1 MFRLIRWMCALI
13 FMAGPAFSQEAK
25 LMIPSAHNNSIE
37 ALSYSPDDQFFFS
50 SSGDGS
56 KVWKSSD
63 LKLIKNL
70 PEIRPE
76 AILAHPSFPEAV
88 FFVRFNSIDWFD
100 MERFEVTQSI
110 PNDSVEVRDAVMS
123 PDGKII
129 YVSGVPKS
137 KNRSMVVWKFTL
149 ESKQWEKIFDAP
161 DPDLIKNPNY
171 TKATNLQINSQ
182 GTELLFNSH
191 YQNTYLVDIRQK
203 SLIRLFPVEE
213 YRIQTFTPS
222 GNLLEIDKPEG
233 RFTFRELRREDFS
246 PIRQFEIDRK
256 GLLPLS
262 EYRKNFAWSPS
273 QQGHLLLLTEEVLYE
288 VNVTSG
294 TLVRSSTA
302 GGANKRKISTSF
314 RGSRVLVGS
323 AQFINLPALICQFDF
338 AGLRLLGQAGIAPYT
353 LSDLD
358 SYPDSRQLGGVGRGG
373 FAKMI
378 MLRENGL
385 KITSEVTD
393 RKPYESISQIAI
405 GPKGDQAVLTS
416 MSFEWVTRTSANP
429 AFADTERWEAG
440 GFESG
445 SISDVFYSPDG
456 SLVGSVGSHGI
467 VRDTESGEVLGKFDN
482 GDLGIL
488 ASGKLGAISSDNE
501 LMVFV
506 GEKRTGDNSKT
517 YLLQCYRISSGEKVW
532 ENSLQVSELQF
543 REGNKIISAIRGG
556 SNPAILRIDASTGN
570 VLESF
575 PLAMGE
581 FNEVTTSADG
591 KSYFFA
597 PSKSNA
603 LLRFSYSNGQL
614 IQTLNGALG
623 IATVMEALPGG
634 EFLLTGS
641 LQGAI
646 QLWDIKLGK
655 LAADLFL
662 FNDSDDWVILDP
674 KGRFDASPGAMS
686 RLYYTKGK
694 SDIPLEA
701 VYEAFYTPLLLAR
714 ILGHIELP
722 DPEVTALN
730 LPPTVKINYA
740 EKTRNLTVEE
750 DVPSYTNTSGVAE
763 LRVEAKSA
771 EDQVEEIRLFHNGK
785 IVNLTTRGLFVTDDA
800 GSNTKTYTINL
811 LPGANT
817 FRAVALN
824 SQRTESKPDEIQVI
838 YQQGSN
844 APLTPKTPT
853 GSSGP
858 LATIDRNATLH
869 LLVVGINSYQNPSM
883 SLNYALADAQA
894 FKEEIEK
901 DAPSVLSGVKTYFIT
916 DTEAKKD
923 GIAAAFDQI
932 KAKAKPEDVFIFY
945 YAGHGVIGQD
955 GEFYLVP
962 TDVSNLRNVQE
973 ELIQKAIPAKMMQEY
988 AIEIPAQKQ
997 LFILDA
1003 CQSAGAFEDLLSEE
1017 GEQQKSIAV
1026 VSRST
1031 GTHWI
1036 AASGA
1041 KQFANE
1047 FAQLGHGAFTYV
1059 LLEAL
1064 QGAAKSGQWITVN
1077 GLKGYLEVKVPEL
1090 MKKYSGTQQFPA
1102 SYGFGNDFPVEGGQN

>member
-1 MFRLIRWMCALI
+1 MFRLIRWMYALI
-13 FMAGPAFSQEAK
+13 FIAGPVFSQEAK
-25 LMIPSAHNNSIE
+25 LMIPSAHNNSIQ
-37 ALSYSPDDQFFFS
+37 ALAYSPDDQYFFS
-50 SSGDGS
+50 VSFDGT
-56 KVWKSSD
+56 KIWKSSD

-70 PEIRPE
+70 PDDQPQE
-76 AILAHPSFPEAV
+76 ILAHSAHPNWV
-88 FFVRFNSIDWFD
+88 LMVGYYKIKWFD
-100 MERFEVTQSI
+100 LDRFEVSESVA
-110 PNDSVEVRDAVMS
+110 NDSVDISDAVMS
-123 PDGKII
+123 PDGKAI

-137 KNRSMVVWKFTL
+137 KKRSMVLWKFTL

-161 DPDLIKNPNY
+161 DPDLIKNPGY

-182 GTELLFNSH
+182 GTELLFTSH
-191 YQNTYLVDIRQK
+191 YQNTYLVGIQQK

-213 YRIQTFTPS
+213 YRIQTFTPF

-233 RFTFRELRREDFS
+233 KFTFREVSRQDFS
-246 PIRQFEIDRK
+246 SVRQFEIDRK

-262 EYRKNFAWSPS
+262 EFKKNFAWSPN
-273 QQGHLLLLTEEVLYE
+273 QTGHLLLLTEEVLYE
-288 VNVTSG
+288 INVAAG

-302 GGANKRKISTSF
+302 GGANKRKIAAGH
-314 RGSRVLVGS
+314 RGNKLLVGS
-323 AQFINLPALICQFDF
+323 SRFIDVPALISQFDYSGF
-338 AGLRLLGQAGIAPYT
+338 RLLGRAGIPPFT
-353 LSDLD
+353 LEDID
-358 SYPDSRQLGGVGRGG
+358 AYPDFGQLGMIGTGG
-373 FAKMI
+373 FAKTMR
-378 MLRENGL
+378 LRDNGL
-385 KITSEVTD
+385 QIVSEKTD
-393 RKPYESISQIAI
+393 RPGYESVHYVAI
-405 GPKGDQAVLTS
+405 QPTGNQAL
-416 MSFEWVTRTSANP
+416 MSANYEWLIKTSANP
-429 AFADTERWEAG
+429 PYQDYEKYDG
-440 GFESG
+440 GYGSG
-445 SISDVFYSPDG
+445 FNDDIFYSPDG
-456 SLVGSVGSHGI
+456 TLIGSVGKRAL
-467 VRDTESGEVLGKFDN
+467 VRSAADGTILGEYDN

-488 ASGKLGAISSDNE
+488 LKGKLGAISSNNE
-501 LMVFV
+501 LFVFV
-506 GEKRTGDNSKT
+506 GEKKTGGQSKT
-517 YLLQCYRISSGEKVW
+517 NLLRCYRIGTGEMLW
-532 ENSLQVSELQF
+532 EITLPMSELQF
-543 REGNKIISAIRGG
+543 RNGDKIISGVTEG
-556 SNPAILRIDASTGN
+556 PNPDLIQLNATTGEILKSTALYG
-570 VLESF
+570 L
-575 PLAMGE
+575 GH
-581 FNEVTTSADG
+581 FNQVTTSTDG
-591 KSYFFA
+591 NSYFFA
-597 PSKSNA
+597 KTEASEILEYGYTDGSQKS
-603 LLRFSYSNGQL
+603 RMGGVED
-614 IQTLNGALG
+614 I
-623 IATVMEALPGG
+623 ITVLESLPGG
-634 EFLLTGS
+634 EFLMSGS
-641 LQGAI
+641 FNGAI
-646 QLWDIKLGK
+646 QLWDLTRDQYVAK
-655 LAADLFL
+655 LFL

-674 KGRFDASPGAMS
+674 KGRFDASTGAMN
-686 RLYYTKGK
+686 RIYYTKGK
-694 SDIPLEA
+694 YDIPLEA

-714 ILGHIELP
+714 ILSHLELP

-730 LPPTVKINYA
+730 LPPTVKINYT

-750 DVPSYTNTSGVAE
+750 DVPTYNNTSGVAE

-785 IVNLTTRGLFVTDDA
+785 IVNLATRGLFVADDA
-800 GSNTKTYTINL
+800 GSDTKTYTINL

-838 YQQGSN
+838 YQQGGN
-844 APLTPKTPT
+844 APSTPKTPT

-858 LATIDRNATLH
+858 LATIDRNAKLH

-883 SLNYALADAQA
+883 SLNYALADANA

-901 DAPSVLSGVKTYFIT
+901 DAPSVLSEVKTYFIT
-916 DTEAKKD
+916 DSEAKKD

-973 ELIQKAIPAKMMQEY
+973 ELIQKAISAKLMQEY

-1102 SYGFGNDFPVEGGQN
+1102 SYGFGNDFPVEGDQN